1 MDTLSDIRQLRTK
14 SLLQTACFSDLSTHF
29 SNEHKKALR
38 TKCNWRA
45 PYKEFYIYRVSWK
58 QEGRDVKV
66 YKQRYIPQE
75 THKHLLVFQ
84 IPDKSNGS
92 ATVTGKKGQSWGSAE
107 YFIQNESPLYGNS
120 PQSSIYSLTLRSESR
135 VAGFCMRSV
144 RGTDGNNLAF
154 ASNPEDGCFY
164 SLDFL
169 WCQRRPCS
177 PESLPADC
185 SCCQCFITFCISGF
199 LIANWNILDSWAQER
214 FPSCF
219 LLPPRK
225 GPGSPFHSPEIW
237 SCSFPECV
245 QINPNVIGFYLQ
257 TAFLP
262 WLLGQCSHTLL

>member
-1 MDTLSDIRQLRTK
+1 MPLSPERKGRVGVLQSILFKT
-14 SLLQTACFSDLSTHF
+14 SLLCLATH
-29 SNEHKKALR
+29 
-38 TKCNWRA
+38 
-45 PYKEFYIYRVSWK
+45 
-58 QEGRDVKV
+58 
-66 YKQRYIPQE
+66 
-75 THKHLLVFQ
+75 
-84 IPDKSNGS
+84 
-92 ATVTGKKGQSWGSAE
+92 
-107 YFIQNESPLYGNS
+107 

-135 VAGFCMRSV
+135 VAGFCKRSV
-144 RGTDGNNLAF
+144 KCTDGNNLTV

-185 SCCQCFITFCISGF
+185 NCCQRFMTFCISGF

-219 LLPPRK
+219 FLPPRK
-225 GPGSPFHSPEIW
+225 DPGSPFHSPEIW

-262 WLLGQCSHTLL
+262 RLLGQCSHTCLSWWTACLDKYDNA